1 MLNVEVLDISLGGR
15 PAGKLFR
22 FANGTT
28 SPIVRF
34 VADDDFAADPRQ
46 ATLSASMRA
55 RDPAQQ
61 AALWKDLGAPIFNG
75 PSGCLPA
82 FFQNML
88 PEGVFRTQLAQE
100 RGCREDDHFALYAAC
115 GLDLPGAV
123 KALPA
128 QLSRQALARLV
139 TQENDALEMSVTA
152 DPLPLGVSISGM
164 QPKVGVIE
172 QGGRYVARKRD
183 GVTRIIGK
191 LPQAERPFLPEVED
205 LSLSLAQAAG
215 ADVAE
220 HRLVPL
226 QKLDFHHG
234 YTLGGS
240 GNFLAVTRFDR
251 AGAKRIHC
259 EDFAQ
264 ALGVEPRN
272 KYTGASYAAMA
283 GLMLRYP
290 ESLGSGA
297 VHELLRLITINELM
311 GNLDAHLKNFCLLYP
326 DGPHAGAVQGLR
338 YRGMVC
344 LPHRPGQCAGALPR
358 RRPGPAQGLQDTGAG
373 RIARVL
379 QPRRH
384 CRAALRPG
392 DSGHRCP
399 GAGALARH
407 DRRQHAA
414 GLAEGTPAPALPG
427 PSVCAEPAKE
437 VRQIRAQRCPPLNS
451 LTC

>member
-22 FANGTT
+22 FANGAT

-61 AALWKDLGAPIFNG
+61 AALWKDIGAAIFNG
-75 PSGCLPA
+75 ADGCLPA

-88 PEGVFRTQLAQE
+88 PEGVFRTQLAEE
-100 RGCREDDHFALYAAC
+100 RGCREDDYFALFAAC

-128 QLSRQALARLV
+128 KLSRQALARLV

-164 QPKVGVIE
+164 QPKLGLIE

-183 GVTRIIGK
+183 GVSRIIGK
-191 LPQAERPFLPEVED
+191 LPQADRLLLPEVEY
-205 LSLSLAQAAG
+205 LSLSLAQAAS

-226 QKLDFHHG
+226 DKLDFQHG

-251 AGAKRIHC
+251 EGARRIHC

-264 ALGVEPRN
+264 ALGVEPQN

-290 ESLGSGA
+290 GSLGLGA

-326 DGPHAGAVQGLR
+326 DGRTPVLSKAFDIVAWSVYLTGQGNALAL
-338 YRGMVC
+338 YRADATEQRKASRT
-344 LPHRPGQCAGALPR
+344 L
-358 RRPGPAQGLQDTGAG
+358 GP
-373 RIARVL
+373 
-379 QPRRH
+379 
-384 CRAALRPG
+384 AALREFCNRVGIAEQPCAKVIR
-392 DSGHRCP
+392 DT
-399 GAGALARH
+399 AALALERWPDLIGASALLDSQKERLLRH
-407 DRRQHAA
+407 LWGHPFAKRKPKNAA
-414 GLAEGTPAPALPG
+414 P
-427 PSVCAEPAKE
+427 V
-437 VRQIRAQRCPPLNS
+437 
-451 LTC
+451 

>member
-1 MLNVEVLDISLGGR
+1 MLNVEVLNIFLSSR
-15 PAGKLFR
+15 PVGKLFR

-34 VADDDFAADPRQ
+34 VADDDFAADPHQ

-61 AALWKDLGAPIFNG
+61 AALWKDITAPLFNG
-75 PSGCLPA
+75 ADGRLPD

-100 RGCREDDHFALYAAC
+100 RGCREDDHFALFAAC

-128 QLSRQALARLV
+128 TLSRQALARLV

-164 QPKVGVIE
+164 QPKVGLIE
-172 QGGRYVARKRD
+172 QGGHYVARKRH

-191 LPQAERPFLPEVED
+191 LPQADRPMLPEVEH

-215 ADVAE
+215 ANVCE
-220 HRLVPL
+220 HKLVSL
-226 QKLDFHHG
+226 EKLDFEHG

-251 AGAKRIHC
+251 EGAQRIHC

-264 ALGVEPRN
+264 ALSVDPRN
-272 KYTGASYAAMA
+272 KYTGATYAAMA
-283 GLMLRYP
+283 GLMLSYP
-290 ESLGSGA
+290 SLGLPA
-297 VHELLRLITINELM
+297 VHELLRLIAINELM

-326 DGPHAGAVQGLR
+326 DGHTPVLSKAFDIVAWSAYITSQGHALALYRAEGQGQHKASKTLS
-338 YRGMVC
+338 
-344 LPHRPGQCAGALPR
+344 P
-358 RRPGPAQGLQDTGAG
+358 
-373 RIARVL
+373 
-379 QPRRH
+379 
-384 CRAALRPG
+384 AALREFCNRVGVAEQP
-392 DSGHRCP
+392 C
-399 GAGALARH
+399 AKIIKETVAKAKALWPDMISSSPLLDVQKERLL
-407 DRRQHAA
+407 RR
-414 GLAEGTPAPALPG
+414 LAT
-427 PSVCAEPAKE
+427 
-437 VRQIRAQRCPPLNS
+437 
-451 LTC
+451 

>member
-326 DGPHAGAVQGLR
+326 DGRTPVLSKAFDIVAWSVYLTGQGNALAL
-338 YRGMVC
+338 YR
-344 LPHRPGQCAGALPR
+344 AD
-358 RRPGPAQGLQDTGAG
+358 GPDQRKAS
-373 RIARVL
+373 RIL
-379 QPRRH
+379 GP
-384 CRAALRPG
+384 AALREFCNRVGIAEQPCARVIR
-392 DSGHRCP
+392 DT
-399 GAGALARH
+399 AALALERWPDMIGVSTLLDSQKERLLRH
-407 DRRQHAA
+407 F
-414 GLAEGTPAPALPG
+414 LAHPFVQSRLKRSA
-427 PSVCAEPAKE
+427 
-437 VRQIRAQRCPPLNS
+437 R
-451 LTC
+451 

>member
-1 MLNVEVLDISLGGR
+1 MLNVEVLDIFLNAR
-15 PAGKLFR
+15 AVGKLFR

-34 VADDDFAADPRQ
+34 VADDDFASDPQ
-46 ATLSASMRA
+46 QDTLSASMRA
-55 RDPAQQ
+55 LDPAQQ
-61 AALWKDLGAPIFNG
+61 AALWKDITATRFNG
-75 PSGCLPA
+75 ADGRLPD

-100 RGCREDDHFALYAAC
+100 RGCREDDHFAMFAAC

-128 QLSRQALARLV
+128 HLSRQELARLV

-164 QPKVGVIE
+164 QPKVGLIE
-172 QGGRYVARKRD
+172 QGGRYVARKRH

-191 LPQAERPFLPEVED
+191 LPQVDRPMLPEVED
-205 LSLSLAQAAG
+205 LSLSLAAAAG
-215 ADVAE
+215 ANVCE
-220 HRLVPL
+220 HKLVSL
-226 QKLDFHHG
+226 QKMDFEHG

-251 AGAKRIHC
+251 NGAKRIHC

-264 ALGVEPRN
+264 ALTVDPRN
-272 KYTGASYAAMA
+272 KYTGATYAAMA

-290 ESLGSGA
+290 ETLGLGA

-326 DGPHAGAVQGLR
+326 DGHSPVLSKAFDIVAWSVYITGQGNALAL
-338 YRGMVC
+338 YRAQDQEGNKVSKTI
-344 LPHRPGQCAGALPR
+344 
-358 RRPGPAQGLQDTGAG
+358 GP
-373 RIARVL
+373 
-379 QPRRH
+379 
-384 CRAALRPG
+384 AALREFCNRLGIAEQPCAKVIR
-392 DSGHRCP
+392 DT
-399 GAGALARH
+399 AAMALQQWPDMIRNSQILETQKIRLIHHLESHPFALRK
-407 DRRQHAA
+407 RRAM
-414 GLAEGTPAPALPG
+414 
-427 PSVCAEPAKE
+427 
-437 VRQIRAQRCPPLNS
+437 
-451 LTC
+451 